1 MYMGGLS
8 FSRYRN
14 ETRALNL
21 SDFVNDPGLV
31 TPSGGYLY
39 APLSRSSVMS
49 AVVDIIG
56 DNIPDVVAID
66 FSNNKLPNL
75 SAGLASTWPELKTLR
90 HLDISHNPITYI
102 IRGDFKYLTSLE
114 SLRMNHLD
122 KCTKIDRTAFANLG
136 ALKSISMFGFPKTS
150 YIDVKGILSNFNHP

>member
-1 MYMGGLS
+1 MVGLS

-49 AVVDIIG
+49 AVVDIIC

-66 FSNNKLPNL
+66 FSNNKLP
-75 SAGLASTWPELKTLR
+75 TLE
-90 HLDISHNPITYI
+90 H
-102 IRGDFKYLTSLE
+102 
-114 SLRMNHLD
+114 
-122 KCTKIDRTAFANLG
+122 FANLVDR
-136 ALKSISMFGFPKTS
+136 ADSLKIIYLANNRYQIDFFYLILLEWLFWWFLGFQ
-150 YIDVKGILSNFNHP
+150 GIANKQLTVFPSK